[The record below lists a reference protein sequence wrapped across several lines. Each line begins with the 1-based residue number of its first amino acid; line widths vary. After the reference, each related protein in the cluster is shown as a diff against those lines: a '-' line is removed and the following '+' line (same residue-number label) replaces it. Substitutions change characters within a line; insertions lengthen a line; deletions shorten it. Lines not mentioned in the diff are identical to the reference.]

1 MEQDKQG
8 DGKHSLGPLSN
19 HSDAKD
25 TNYQPVPI
33 EEISLDDD
41 AFIIPEK
48 QLEQEHLHQR
58 LIATA
63 RSLKKQKQGLKAA

>member
-8 DGKHSLGPLSN
+8 DDEHIPRPLSN
-19 HSDAKD
+19 HSNAEG
-25 TNYQPVPI
+25 TNYQPDSE

-48 QLEQEHLHQR
+48 HLEQERLH
-58 LIATA
+58 
-63 RSLKKQKQGLKAA
+63 